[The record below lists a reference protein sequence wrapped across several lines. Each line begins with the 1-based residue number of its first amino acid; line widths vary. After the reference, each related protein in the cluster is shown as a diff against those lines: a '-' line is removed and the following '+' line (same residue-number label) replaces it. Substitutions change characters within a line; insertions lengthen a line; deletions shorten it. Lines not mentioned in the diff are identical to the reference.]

1 MMKRSLPQ
9 RLRIL
14 AAGALLILGTALS
27 AGHAAEMTTAPHM
40 VSESCLDDASE
51 KSGCDLGKEAHSTA
65 ANCLSVCPV
74 ASVGII
80 ESEAQLATRGVHEP
94 QSPPLLPYTGMSPAP
109 DPSPP
114 KFASNS

>member
-27 AGHAAEMTTAPHM
+27 SGHAAEMTTAPHM
-40 VSESCLDDASE
+40 VSESCLDVASE

-74 ASVGII
+74 ASLAII
-80 ESEAQLATRGVHEP
+80 ESEAQSASRGVYES
-94 QSPPLLPYTGMSPAP
+94 QSPQLMLFTGMSPAP